1 MQKSEKI
8 NSKVIGQTL
17 WNLLLITTGSILGA
31 IAVKSILAPLEFFG
45 TGFTGI
51 ALIISY
57 LVPSV
62 PISAIYFIINI
73 PVYILGWKFVGRGF
87 FFYSII
93 AMVLFSI
100 ALQFINFQITIQD
113 KILGAILAGIT
124 MGTAAGLT
132 LKSQGS
138 GGGLDILS
146 VIFLRIFSV
155 SLGTTILAFN
165 TAILLA
171 GAILFS
177 LERALYTLIFIFI
190 TSNIVNL
197 VVNGLSQRRTALI
210 ISSRWEEISKAI
222 MEEIDRGVTILTGR
236 GAYSNQEQN
245 VLYTIITYRELPQI
259 KKVVREIDPDAI
271 VVVNETLEVMG
282 YRIGNQPHW

>member
-1 MQKSEKI
+1 MPRTGKI
-8 NSKVIGQTL
+8 NAKVIGQIL

-31 IAVKSILAPLEFFG
+31 ITVKAILAPLEFFG

-57 LVPSV
+57 LIPSV
-62 PISAIYFIINI
+62 PISVIYFVINI
-73 PVYILGWKFVGRGF
+73 PVYILGWKSVGRRF
-87 FFYSII
+87 FIYSII
-93 AMVLFSI
+93 AMTLFSI
-100 ALQFINFQITIQD
+100 ALQFVHFQITIQD

-124 MGTAAGLT
+124 MGTAAGIT

-146 VIFLRIFSV
+146 VIILRILSIRL
-155 SLGTTILAFN
+155 STTILAFN
-165 TAILLA
+165 VAILAA

-177 LERALYTLIFIFI
+177 LERALYTLVFIFI

-197 VVNGLSQRRTALI
+197 VVNGLSQRRTVFI
-210 ISSRWEEISKAI
+210 ISPRWEEISRAI
-222 MEEIDRGVTILTGR
+222 MEKVERGVTILNGR
-236 GAYSNQEQN
+236 GGYSNQEQN
-245 VLYTIITYRELPQI
+245 VLYTIISYSELPQL
-259 KKVVREIDPDAI
+259 KKVIREIDPDAI

>member
-1 MQKSEKI
+1 MQKAGEKNTKI
-8 NSKVIGQTL
+8 IRQIL
-17 WNLLLITTGSILGA
+17 WNLLLITMGSAIGA
-31 IAVKSILAPLEFFG
+31 ITVKAILAPLEFFG

-57 LVPSV
+57 LVPSA
-62 PISAIYFIINI
+62 PISVIYFIINV
-73 PVYILGWKFVGRGF
+73 PVFILGWKFVGRRF
-87 FFYSII
+87 FIYSII
-93 AMVLFSI
+93 AMVMFSV
-100 ALQFINFQITIQD
+100 ALQLVHFQITIND

-124 MGTAAGLT
+124 MGTAAGIT

-155 SLGTTILAFN
+155 RLGTTILAFN
-165 TAILLA
+165 AGILVV

-190 TSNIVNL
+190 SSNIVNL
-197 VVNGLSQRRTALI
+197 VVNGLSQRRSVFI
-210 ISSRWEEISKAI
+210 ISTSCEKISNAI
-222 MEEIDRGVTILTGR
+222 MEQVNRGVTILNGR
-236 GAYSNQEQN
+236 GGYSNEDQD
-245 VLYTIITYRELPQI
+245 VIYTIITYRELPQL
-259 KKVVREIDPDAI
+259 KRLVREIDPDAI
-271 VVVNETLEVMG
+271 VVVNDTLEVMG

>member
-1 MQKSEKI
+1 MI
-8 NSKVIGQTL
+8 TGQVL
-17 WNLLLITTGSILGA
+17 WNLLLIITGSILGA
-31 IAVKSILAPLEFFG
+31 ITVKSILAPLEFFG

-51 ALIISY
+51 ALIIHY
-57 LVPSV
+57 LLPSV
-62 PISAIYFIINI
+62 PISIIYFVINI
-73 PVYILGWKFVGRGF
+73 PVYILGWKFVGRRF
-87 FFYSII
+87 FIYSVI

-100 ALQFINFQITIQD
+100 ALELINFQITVED

-124 MGTAAGLT
+124 MGTAAGIT

-146 VIFLRIFSV
+146 VIFLRIFSIR
-155 SLGTTILAFN
+155 LGTSILAFN
-165 TAILLA
+165 VAILAA

-190 TSNIVNL
+190 TSNIINL
-197 VVNGLSQRRTALI
+197 VVNGLSQRRTVLI
-210 ISSRWEEISKAI
+210 VSPLWEDISKVI
-222 MEEIDRGVTILTGR
+222 MEKINRGVTILSGR

-245 VLYTIITYRELPQI
+245 VLYTIISYRELPQI
-259 KKVVREIDPDAI
+259 KKIVRDIDPDAI
-271 VVVNETLEVMG
+271 MVVNETLEVMG